1 MLLLLRFTRVPLCT
15 FSRCCL
21 HPLTRVFPAQVPPK
35 YEYSYDVND
44 DYQKLNFEK
53 TESRDGYKTAGSYS
67 VQLPDGRKQTVTYND
82 NGDGLEAEV
91 TYEGDILVEAYPAH
105 PHPAPSYPSL
115 PYFPPYQPPVY
126 HPIPTYSS
134 HPAPAP
140 TAAAAQAAPEAAVSL
155 EAASA
160 ESSEE
165 SSEGAAPAKI
175 VEEPAPSPAQAEVV
189 VAPAED
195 AEGEAS
201 SEEAQ
206 SSPLVEEAESISLEE
221 EVEDAAEDAED
232 TTVPP
237 EE

>member
-1 MLLLLRFTRVPLCT
+1 M
-15 FSRCCL
+15 FS
-21 HPLTRVFPAQVPPK
+21 PPQVPPK

-53 TESRDGYKTAGSYS
+53 TESRDGYKTEGSYS
-67 VQLPDGRKQTVTYND
+67 VQLPDGRKQIVTYND

-91 TYEGDILVEAYPAH
+91 TYEGDIVAEAYPAH

-126 HPIPTYSS
+126 HPVPTYSS
-134 HPAPAP
+134 HPAPA
-140 TAAAAQAAPEAAVSL
+140 AAAAQSAPEAAVSL
-155 EAASA
+155 EAASE

-165 SSEGAAPAKI
+165 SSEDAVPAKI
-175 VEEPAPSPAQAEVV
+175 VEEPAPAEAEVV
-189 VAPAED
+189 AEV
-195 AEGEAS
+195 EAA

-206 SSPLVEEAESISLEE
+206 SSPLVEEEEAPISLEE
-221 EVEDAAEDAED
+221 GVKDAGEEAEDAGEEAEDAED
-232 TTVPP
+232 TTLAP

>member
-1 MLLLLRFTRVPLCT
+1 MFLCVLSLGT
-15 FSRCCL
+15 VSIPSLVFS
-21 HPLTRVFPAQVPPK
+21 PPQVPPK

-53 TESRDGYKTAGSYS
+53 TESRDGYKTEGSYS
-67 VQLPDGRKQTVTYND
+67 VQLPDGRKQIVTYND

-91 TYEGDILVEAYPAH
+91 TYEGDIVAEVYPAH

-126 HPIPTYSS
+126 HPVPTYSS

-140 TAAAAQAAPEAAVSL
+140 AAAAAQAAPEAAVSL
-155 EAASA
+155 EA
-160 ESSEE
+160 SSEE
-165 SSEGAAPAKI
+165 SSKDAAPAKI
-175 VEEPAPSPAQAEVV
+175 VEEPAPAPAEAEVEV
-189 VAPAED
+189 VAAPAED
-195 AEGEAS
+195 AEEA
-201 SEEAQ
+201 AQ
-206 SSPLVEEAESISLEE
+206 SSPLVEEEDAPISLEE
-221 EVEDAAEDAED
+221 EVEDAGEEAEDAED